1 VRVLEMRSI
10 ATILLL
16 LMLSGCSAMLVGA
29 DVQPAA
35 DTETREDEDSRK
47 KR

>member
-1 VRVLEMRSI
+1 MRAI
-10 ATILLL
+10 ATILTL
-16 LMLSGCSAMLVGA
+16 LMLSGCTAMLVGA

-35 DTETREDEDSRK
+35 GSETQEDEDSRK